1 MSLHKYMIDYS
12 KLSDSESKELIEKLE
27 RISFLGPDL
36 AIGKKYCSVCIDA
49 NIDISIIGLLSRCSV
64 QQIC

>member
-1 MSLHKYMIDYS
+1 MALHKYMIDYS
-12 KLSDSESKELIEKLE
+12 KLSDSESRELIEKLE
-27 RISFLGPDL
+27 RISFLGPDP

-49 NIDISIIGLLSRCSV
+49 NIDISTIDLLSRCNV

>member
-12 KLSDSESKELIEKLE
+12 KLSDSESKDLMEKLDS
-27 RISFLGPDL
+27 ISFLGPDP
-36 AIGKKYCSVCIDA
+36 AIGKKYCSVCIDE
-49 NIDISIIGLLSRCSV
+49 NIDISVIDLLSRCKV